1 MKRFLP
7 FIIILLVAL
16 ITAGAATFLYRSKMQ
31 AAAKSAAMA
40 VAAATPAPTPEQEN
54 APESLHARGPAKA
67 PVTLE
72 IYGDFQCP
80 SCAATTG
87 VVDEIEKEYSGK
99 LRVVFHEFPLA
110 MHKHALPA
118 AMAAEAAGE
127 QGQFWEMHDLLY
139 RYQDVWSRLSD
150 PERFFHAYAQEL
162 GLDPVRFSMDLKSTQ
177 LRARIKSEGDN
188 GVARGVQNTPT
199 LFVNGV
205 QMRGAFSKD
214 ALRSAIESALKA
226 QEKS

>member
-16 ITAGAATFLYRSKMQ
+16 ITAGAATYLYRSKMQ
-31 AAAKSAAMA
+31 AAAKTAAIA
-40 VAAATPAPTPEQEN
+40 AAATPAPTPEQEN
-54 APESLHARGPAKA
+54 ATDSLHARGPAKA

-80 SCAATTG
+80 SCATTTG

-110 MHKHALPA
+110 MHTHAVPA

-127 QGQFWEMHDLLY
+127 QGQFWEMHDMLY
-139 RYQDVWSRLSD
+139 RYQGVWSRMSD

-162 GLDPVRFSMDLKSTQ
+162 GLDPVRFSMDLKSPE
-177 LRARIKSEGDN
+177 LMARVKSEGDA

-205 QMRGAFSKD
+205 QVHGTFSKD
-214 ALRSAIESALKA
+214 ALRSAIESALRAK
-226 QEKS
+226 EKG

>member
-7 FIIILLVAL
+7 FFIILLVAL
-16 ITAGAATFLYRSKMQ
+16 IAAGTATFLYRSKIQ
-31 AAAKSAAMA
+31 AAAKTAAVA
-40 VAAATPAPTPEQEN
+40 AAATPAPTPEQEN
-54 APESLHARGPAKA
+54 APDSLHARGPAKA

-80 SCAATTG
+80 SCATTTG
-87 VVDEIEKEYSGK
+87 VIDEIEKEYSGK

-110 MHKHALPA
+110 MHKHAVPA

-127 QGQFWEMHDLLY
+127 QNQFWEMHDLLY
-139 RYQDVWSRLSD
+139 RYQSVWTRMSD

-162 GLDPVRFSMDLKSTQ
+162 GLDPVRFSMDLKSAE
-177 LRARIKSEGDN
+177 LMARIKSEGDA

-199 LFVNGV
+199 LFVNGLDV
-205 QMRGAFSKD
+205 RGVFRTVVLHS
-214 ALRSAIESALKA
+214 
-226 QEKS
+226 

>member
-7 FIIILLVAL
+7 FFIILLVAL
-16 ITAGAATFLYRSKMQ
+16 IAAGTATFLYRSKMQ
-31 AAAKSAAMA
+31 AAAKTAAVA
-40 VAAATPAPTPEQEN
+40 AAATPAPTPEQEN
-54 APESLHARGPAKA
+54 APDSLHARGPAKA

-80 SCAATTG
+80 SCATTTG
-87 VVDEIEKEYSGK
+87 VIDEIEKEYSGK

-110 MHKHALPA
+110 MHKHAVPA

-139 RYQDVWSRLSD
+139 RYQSVWTRMSD

-162 GLDPVRFSMDLKSTQ
+162 GLDPVRFSMDLKSTA
-177 LRARIKSEGDN
+177 LMERIKSEGEA
-188 GVARGVQNTPT
+188 GVARGVQNTPS

-205 QMRGAFSKD
+205 EVRGIFSKD
-214 ALRSAIESALKA
+214 ALRSAIESALTAK
-226 QEKS
+226 EKN

>member
-1 MKRFLP
+1 MKRLLP
-7 FIIILLVAL
+7 FLIILFVAL

-31 AAAKSAAMA
+31 VAAKAAA
-40 VAAATPAPTPEQEN
+40 VAAAATPTPTPEQEN
-54 APESLHARGPAKA
+54 APDSPHARGPAKA

-80 SCAATTG
+80 PCAKTTG
-87 VVDEIEKEYSGK
+87 VIDEIEKAYGGK

-110 MHKHALPA
+110 MHQHAVLA

-127 QGQFWEMHDLLY
+127 QGQFWEMHDMLY
-139 RYQDVWSRLSD
+139 RYQGVWSRMSD
-150 PERFFHAYAQEL
+150 PERFFHAYAEEL
-162 GLDPVRFSMDLKSTQ
+162 GLDPVRFAMDLKSTA
-177 LRARIKSEGDN
+177 LMARIKSEGDA

-205 QMRGAFSKD
+205 QVRGSLSKD
-214 ALRSAIESALKA
+214 ALRSAIESAFKA
-226 QEKS
+226 KEKS